1 MLTTLLT
8 KKPPSETTDAIW
20 DALQAEPLDPRTEEL
35 WEKAAAIVEEI
46 QGNRDWQGVVTEEEK
61 EEGVIDE
68 EEFLGVV
75 DVDAGEGAEERRRR
89 VAGEQKALLG
99 TLRFWE
105 TGVPIEL
112 QPELPKMPP
121 GRAVQR

>member
-1 MLTTLLT
+1 LT

-20 DALQAEPLDPRTEEL
+20 AGLKAEPLDPRTEEL

-46 QGNRDWQGVVTEEEK
+46 QGSRDWDGVITEEER
-61 EEGVIDE
+61 EEGVVNE
-68 EEFLGVV
+68 EEFLGIV
-75 DVDAGEGAEERRRR
+75 DVDAGEGAEERRKR
-89 VAGEQKALLG
+89 VAREQKALLG

-112 QPELPKMPP
+112 QPELPKPAP